1 MRPRAFGARPPR
13 LEHPSAHEPQWLTRP
28 GDSRRQGVLAD
39 YEAVADI
46 DALARGIGPAVAH
59 LVAISKQRKRTRG
72 RRGSSLVANV

>member
-1 MRPRAFGARPPR
+1 M
-13 LEHPSAHEPQWLTRP
+13 
-28 GDSRRQGVLAD
+28 SRKVLAD

-46 DALARGIGPAVAH
+46 EALARGIGPAVAR

>member
-1 MRPRAFGARPPR
+1 MPCAPRIRGQDRLGSSTRRPM
-13 LEHPSAHEPQWLTRP
+13 
-28 GDSRRQGVLAD
+28 SRKVLAD

-46 DALARGIGPAVAH
+46 EALARGIGPAVAR